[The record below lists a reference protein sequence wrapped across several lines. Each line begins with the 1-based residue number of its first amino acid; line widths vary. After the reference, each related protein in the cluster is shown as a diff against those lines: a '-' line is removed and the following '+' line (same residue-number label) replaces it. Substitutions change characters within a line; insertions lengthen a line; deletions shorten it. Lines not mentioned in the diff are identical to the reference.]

1 MGGPRRSPERGSGTR
16 RSPER
21 GGKSAAADTEPA
33 AKSAGGATTAEVLAV
48 RCIPALARSFRS
60 HRHAPRTPLRRSPP
74 HAPVHFRSLLP
85 APRR

>member
-21 GGKSAAADTEPA
+21 GGKSATADTEPA

-48 RCIPALARSFRS
+48 RYIPARSFRS
-60 HRHAPRTPLRRSPP
+60 HLHAPQTPLRRSPP
-74 HAPVHFRSLLP
+74 HTPVHFRSFLP